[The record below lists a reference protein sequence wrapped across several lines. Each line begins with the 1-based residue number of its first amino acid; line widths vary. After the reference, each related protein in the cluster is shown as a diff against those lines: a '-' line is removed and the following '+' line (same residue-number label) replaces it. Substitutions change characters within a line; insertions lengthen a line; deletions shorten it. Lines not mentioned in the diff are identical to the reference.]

1 VVLVGTYRIAI
12 EDRVFDAPAGT
23 SVTVP
28 KGARHSWRNMSDETG
43 RLLIILTPGGFEKCI
58 QTVHGSAG
66 DKGLEIA
73 AEYGCLVVGPPISVK
88 SSRPRKNRGGKST
101 RQQEA
106 GKEVTPCEGSKS
118 TASAA

>member
-1 VVLVGTYRIAI
+1 
-12 EDRVFDAPAGT
+12 
-23 SVTVP
+23 
-28 KGARHSWRNMSDETG
+28 
-43 RLLIILTPGGFEKCI
+43 LIILTPGGFEKCI

-106 GKEVTPCEGSKS
+106 GKEVTPCVGSKS